1 MIPAGVI
8 EFAQSYVQSLPALVM
23 QGDVGAV
30 VIGLIL
36 FYVGLILLNKISY
49 YMLRVLKYVVIV
61 AIMVSAFYAV
71 VMTFIAKMAGA
82 EALYVIL
89 GLIGVGVGF
98 AGVIVALYALY
109 REATRNASIAQIRQE
124 KMLAYHKQ
132 LLQEEKEKIDE
143 EKKKLAAEKQEI
155 EKKSSSIQNIIKK
168 QSVLLT
174 IITYILI
181 AEFGVFSS
189 VTVSAPTVEIGMI
202 MFGLFTVG
210 VVVYTLKNYPDP
222 KQGLIYL
229 AAAFAFAYVMSVV
242 LGHFWVGHELEELLS
257 TAYFAL
263 DSLVAFITG
272 IALSLF
278 MGSKSS

>member
-1 MIPAGVI
+1 MIPGAT
-8 EFAQSYVQSLPALVM
+8 EFAQTYLQSLPSLVM
-23 QGDVGAV
+23 QGDVGAI

-61 AIMVSAFYAV
+61 AIVVSAFYAV
-71 VMTFIAKMAGA
+71 VMTFITKMAGA

-98 AGVIVALYALY
+98 TGVIVALYALY
-109 REATRNASIAQIRQE
+109 REATKNASIAKIRQE

-132 LLQEEKEKIDE
+132 LLEEEKDKIEKEK
-143 EKKKLAAEKQEI
+143 EKLKAEKQEI
-155 EKKSSSIQNIIKK
+155 EKKSSSIKSIIKK

-222 KQGLIYL
+222 KQGLMYL
-229 AAAFAFAYVMSVV
+229 GAAFAFAYVMSVV
-242 LGHFWVGHELEELLS
+242 LGHVWVGHTLEELLS

>member
-1 MIPAGVI
+1 MIPPGVI
-8 EFAQSYVQSLPALVM
+8 EFAQSYLQAIPSLVI
-23 QGDVGAV
+23 QGDVGAI

-36 FYVGLILLNKISY
+36 FYVGLIVVNKLSF

-61 AIMVSAFYAV
+61 AIVVSAFYAV
-71 VMTFIAKMAGA
+71 VMTFITKMAGA
-82 EALYVIL
+82 EVLYILL
-89 GLIGVGVGF
+89 GLVGIGIGF
-98 AGVIVALYALY
+98 AGVVAALYTLY
-109 REATRNASIAQIRQE
+109 REATKNVDIAKIRQE
-124 KMLAYHKQ
+124 KMLAYHKE
-132 LLQEEKEKIDE
+132 LLQEEKDKLEAAKE
-143 EKKKLAAEKQEI
+143 QLEEQKEELEKKG
-155 EKKSSSIQNIIKK
+155 SIQKIIKQ

-189 VTVSAPTVEIGMI
+189 ITVSAPTVEIGMI
-202 MFGLFTVG
+202 MFALFTVG

-222 KQGLIYL
+222 RQGLVYL
-229 AAAFAFAYVMSVV
+229 AAAFVFAFVMSVV
-242 LGHFWVGHELEELLS
+242 LGHFWVGHALGELLS

>member
-1 MIPAGVI
+1 MIPPGVM
-8 EFAQSYVQSLPALVM
+8 EFAQSYVQSIPSLVM
-23 QGDVGAV
+23 QGDVGAI

-36 FYVGLILLNKISY
+36 FYVGLILVNKLSFV
-49 YMLRVLKYVVIV
+49 MLRVLKYVVIV
-61 AIMVSAFYAV
+61 AIVISAFYAV
-71 VMTFIAKMAGA
+71 VMTFIVKMGGA
-82 EALYVIL
+82 DPLYVIL

-98 AGVIVALYALY
+98 AGVVVALYALY
-109 REATRNASIAQIRQE
+109 HEATKNASIGKIRQE
-124 KMLAYHKQ
+124 KMLTYHKQ
-132 LLQEEKEKIDE
+132 LLLEEKEKLDAAKE
-143 EKKKLAAEKQEI
+143 ELEEQKEELEKKT
-155 EKKSSSIQNIIKK
+155 SSIQSIIKK

-189 VTVSAPTVEIGMI
+189 ITVSAPTEEIGMI
-202 MFGLFTVG
+202 MFALFTVG
-210 VVVYTLKNYPDP
+210 VIVYTLKNYPDP
-222 KQGLIYL
+222 KQGLMYL
-229 AAAFAFAYVMSVV
+229 GAAFAFAFAMSIL
-242 LGHFWVGHELEELLS
+242 LGHFWVGHALEELLS

>member
-1 MIPAGVI
+1 MIPGGVM
-8 EFAQSYVQSLPALVM
+8 EFAEAYLQSLPALVM
-23 QGDVGAV
+23 GGDVGAI

-49 YMLRVLKYVVIV
+49 YVLRVLKYVVVVAIV
-61 AIMVSAFYAV
+61 ASAFYAV

-82 EALYVIL
+82 EPLYVIL

-98 AGVIVALYALY
+98 AGVVVALYSLY
-109 REATRNASIAQIRQE
+109 REATKNASIAKIREE
-124 KMLAYHKQ
+124 KMLVYHKQ
-132 LLQEEKEKIDE
+132 LLQEEKKKLDEAKEELE
-143 EKKKLAAEKQEI
+143 EKKEEL
-155 EKKSSSIQNIIKK
+155 EKKSSLQNLIKK

-189 VTVSAPTVEIGMI
+189 VTVSAPTIEIGMI
-202 MFGLFTVG
+202 MFALFTIG
-210 VVVYTLKNYPDP
+210 VIGYTLKNYPDP
-222 KQGLIYL
+222 KQGLLYL
-229 AAAFAFAYVMSVV
+229 GAAFVFAYVMSVI
-242 LGHFWVGHELEELLS
+242 LGHYWVGHSLEELLS

-263 DSLVAFITG
+263 ESLVAFITG